1 MKNKI
6 IILGVSLLLLAA
18 CDSGMDRIQTGTNN
32 EESVYA
38 DRVKTRQ
45 VLNNLYAYAKLTN
58 GNGGFIAFS
67 ASGAIPF
74 LDCATDNADT
84 PVDYSSSHT
93 HNQSTISSADVG
105 LSGGHPWTHYYNAI
119 RNAMLFINKVDRS
132 PLSDEEKAS
141 SKVQARFLRALYY
154 AELFRYYGR
163 VAILEEPISA
173 TDFSKE
179 RASLDETVEYI
190 TREFDAVAAQLPLD
204 WDETNYGRATRGAAL
219 AYKARTLLY
228 AASPLNNPSNDKTKW
243 DAAAK
248 AFRAVIDL
256 NRYEL
261 YYDSDNRALSYAR
274 LFNQRPCKEM
284 IYSYLRGETQDLYAN
299 LPSGSPWNNNG
310 GWYVGT
316 VPTQNLVDAYDM
328 LNGEEPITGYDANG
342 APIINR
348 ASGYDDQQ
356 PYKDRD
362 PRLGMTVLYHGATWT
377 VENKSVAL
385 DMSSLDDKSKTTG
398 YILRKFLD
406 DRIDHRQGSTTHMN
420 YPMFRYAEILLGYA
434 EALNEQGHPEL
445 AVPYINQVRD
455 RAGVKGLPLTGWTT
469 ETLRKR
475 LQKEYRVEFAFED
488 SRFFD
493 ARRWKK
499 AEEWFSQR
507 IYKIEVTGSLEAPV
521 YERVRRAD
529 RIFLPKCYRLPIP
542 QKEIDNSNGLI
553 EQNEGW

>member
-1 MKNKI
+1 MKSKTI
-6 IILGVSLLLLAA
+6 IATLFLLLLAA

-45 VLNNLYAYAKLTN
+45 ILNNLYAYARLTN
-58 GNGGFIAFS
+58 SYGGFVAFS

-84 PVDYSSSHT
+84 PVDYSTSHT
-93 HNQSTISSADVG
+93 HNQSTISSSEVG
-105 LSGGHPWTHYYNAI
+105 LTGGHPWTHFYNGI
-119 RNAMLFINKVDRS
+119 RNAMLFMDKVDKS

-154 AELFRYYGR
+154 AELFRYYGS
-163 VAILEEPISA
+163 VVILEEPISA

-179 RASLDETVEYI
+179 RAGIQQTVDYI
-190 TREFDAVAAQLPLD
+190 TGEFDAVAAQLPLE

-243 DAAAK
+243 EAAAK
-248 AFRAVIDL
+248 AFEAVMAL

-261 YYDSDNRALSYAR
+261 YYDPDNRALSYAR
-274 LFNQRPCKEM
+274 MFNQRPCREM

-299 LPSGSPWNNNG
+299 LPSGSPWNNNA

-316 VPTQNLVDAYDM
+316 VPSQNLVDAYDM

-342 APIINR
+342 APIVNP
-348 ASGYDDQQ
+348 ASGYDDRD
-356 PYKDRD
+356 PYKNRD
-362 PRLGMTVLYHGATWT
+362 PRLGMTILYHGATWK
-377 VENKSVAL
+377 VENKVVAL
-385 DMSSLDDKSKTTG
+385 DMVNLDDKSKTTG

-406 DRIDHRQGSTTHMN
+406 DRIDHRQGATTNLN

-434 EALNEQGHPEL
+434 EALNEQGYPER

-521 YERVRRAD
+521 YRRVRRAD
-529 RIFLPKCYRLPIP
+529 RIFLSKCYRLPIP
-542 QKEIDNSNGLI
+542 QKEIDNSDGLI